1 MQITL
6 TINNNVHKALEKIA
20 DLEDRTVEELIG
32 EGVRTYIQAAFDSE
46 LGDYFDLK
54 TDDPILEK

>member
-1 MQITL
+1 MTVTLQIRDE
-6 TINNNVHKALEKIA
+6 INQILEKIA

-32 EGVRTYIQAAFDSE
+32 EGVRIYIQAAFDSE

-54 TDDPILEK
+54 TDDPILEE